1 MAADVDIA
9 GIPMQVMR
17 GCLVVSIQIDLDD
30 AVLERFKNE
39 LLEKVRATQVGGVIF
54 DISGLDL
61 LDAHEFFGLRACM
74 AMSQLMGARA
84 ILVGV
89 NVGIA
94 SSLVDL
100 DVDVANLTATR
111 TLERALDLLAAED
124 APEHAV

>member
-1 MAADVDIA
+1 
-9 GIPMQVMR
+9 MQVMR

-39 LLEKVRATQVGGVIF
+39 LLEKLRYTQVGGVIF

-61 LDAHEFFGLRACM
+61 LDAHEFSGLRACM
-74 AMSQLMGARA
+74 AMSQLMGTRT

-89 NVGIA
+89 NAGIA

-111 TLERALDLLAAED
+111 TLERALDLLAADD
-124 APEHAV
+124 ALKHAV